1 MCGAPDGCSCAA
13 RHVGWYAA
21 PSQHSQYAP
30 ASITELCLIGAPYN
44 VDPRTENHYLA
55 RKTCDVTQ
63 FTWQWLDTLQCSAII
78 ENVSKQGTHTKRR
91 KIMAKFRVVVK
102 EEVISEHIVEA
113 ESADQIF
120 NREVD
125 VFGGEQID
133 EYSEDT
139 EIVEVEED
147 TES

>member
-1 MCGAPDGCSCAA
+1 
-13 RHVGWYAA
+13 
-21 PSQHSQYAP
+21 
-30 ASITELCLIGAPYN
+30 
-44 VDPRTENHYLA
+44 
-55 RKTCDVTQ
+55 
-63 FTWQWLDTLQCSAII
+63 
-78 ENVSKQGTHTKRR
+78 
-91 KIMAKFRVVVK
+91 MAKFRVVVK

-133 EYSEDT
+133 EYSEDA